1 MLRIHLTRV
10 LFACLVAAML
20 IGPATLS
27 LSKKQA
33 PLPIDPGIVL
43 PMGDCP
49 NPAANTCV

>member
-27 LSKKQA
+27 LPKKQA
-33 PLPIDPGIVL
+33 PVLGPGIVL

-49 NPAANTCV
+49 NPAASTCV

>member
-20 IGPATLS
+20 NGPATHS

-33 PLPIDPGIVL
+33 PLSIDPGIVL

-49 NPAANTCV
+49 NAAASTCV